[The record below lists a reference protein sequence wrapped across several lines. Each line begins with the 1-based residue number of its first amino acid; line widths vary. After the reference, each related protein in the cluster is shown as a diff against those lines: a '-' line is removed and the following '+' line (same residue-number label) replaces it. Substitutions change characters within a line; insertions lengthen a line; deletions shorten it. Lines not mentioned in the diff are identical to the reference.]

1 MEKKTYKESP
11 SQIGRIMTNPRSKS
25 EVLSET
31 CKTRVE
37 EKFIEDQFG
46 VRKSFWSKETNKG
59 LECEIESINFFVKEY
74 DLFGAKKN
82 EIRFENESF
91 VGTPDLVFNSVVY
104 DIKTSWSLFTYPM
117 FDDPAVIPTKDY
129 MFQLQAYLDLTGL
142 KKAQLVYVLTNATE
156 EMIQD
161 EVYRRCLR
169 SKVFDKAPE
178 VAAMLEDEIDKQVR
192 KEMTFNH
199 VDSALRVKTFDIEY
213 DPAIITEI
221 KARIELCEEYYNAL
235 LERIANQINT
245 KTNGTI
251 N

>member
-1 MEKKTYKESP
+1 
-11 SQIGRIMTNPRSKS
+11 
-25 EVLSET
+25 VLSET

-91 VGTPDLVFNSVVY
+91 VGTPDLVFNGLVY

-161 EVYRRCLR
+161 EVYRQCLR
-169 SKVFDKAPE
+169 SKVFDKEPE
-178 VAAMLEDEIDKQVR
+178 VAAMLEDKIDKQVR
-192 KEMTFNH
+192 REMTFDH
-199 VDSALRVKTFDIEY
+199 VDNALRVKTFDVEY
-213 DPAIITEI
+213 DPAIIEEI
-221 KARIELCEEYYNAL
+221 KTRIVLCEEYYNTL
-235 LERIANQINT
+235 LKRVTNQIKT

>member
-82 EIRFENESF
+82 DIRFENDSF
-91 VGTPDLVFNSVVY
+91 VGTPDLIFNGVVY

-129 MFQLQAYLDLTGL
+129 MYQLQAYLDLTGL

-161 EVYRRCLR
+161 EIYRRCLR
-169 SKVFDKAPE
+169 AKLIDATPE
-178 VAAMLEDEIDKQVR
+178 LEEQVR
-192 KEMTFNH
+192 REMTFDH
-199 VDSALRVKTFDIEY
+199 VDNALRVKTFDVEY
-213 DPAIITEI
+213 DPAIIEEI
-221 KARIELCEEYYNAL
+221 KARIELCEEYYNTL
-235 LERIANQINT
+235 LERVTNQIKT
-245 KTNGTI
+245 KSNV
-251 N
+251 

>member
-11 SQIGRIMTNPRSKS
+11 SQIGKIMTNPRNKS

-31 CKTRVE
+31 CKTRIE

-59 LECEIESINFFVKEY
+59 LECEEESINFFAKEY

-82 EIRFENESF
+82 EIRYENDSF
-91 VGTPDLVFNSVVY
+91 IGTPDLVFNGIVY
-104 DIKTSWSLFTYPM
+104 DIKTSWSLFTFPM

-129 MFQLQAYLDLTGL
+129 MYQLQAYLDLTGL

-161 EVYRRCLR
+161 ELYRRCLR
-169 SKVFDKAPE
+169 AKLIDPTPE
-178 VAAMLEDEIDKQVR
+178 LEEQVR
-192 KEMTFNH
+192 REMTFDH
-199 VDSALRVKTFDIEY
+199 VDSALRVKIFDVEY
-213 DPAIITEI
+213 DPAIIAEI

-235 LERIANQINT
+235 LERITKQINT
-245 KTNGTI
+245 KKDGAVN
-251 N
+251 